1 MSKFGKAVDKEVRY
15 NGLNMF
21 KSFLSGMAFGA
32 LLMGLLLLPST
43 LQASDPNN
51 EMYCMAQNIY
61 FEAGNQPLAGKIA
74 VSQVVLNR
82 VKHPS
87 YPNNICDVVYQAK
100 MRVNWKNEIV
110 PIRNQC
116 QFSWFC
122 DGKSDDP
129 VDSQTW
135 LSALHIARDVV
146 QERYGDITE
155 GSTHY
160 HADSVYPYWADSLY
174 QTVIINNH
182 TFYK

>member
-82 VKHPS
+82 VEHPS
-87 YPNNICDVVYQAK
+87 YPDNICDVVYQAK

-146 QERYGDITE
+146 QKRYGDITE